1 MSLIRSDI
9 NDDIFEEL
17 KPLAKEIEI
26 NIHRIHKLNKLVGLL
41 DQLIN

>member
-17 KPLAKEIEI
+17 KTLAKAIES